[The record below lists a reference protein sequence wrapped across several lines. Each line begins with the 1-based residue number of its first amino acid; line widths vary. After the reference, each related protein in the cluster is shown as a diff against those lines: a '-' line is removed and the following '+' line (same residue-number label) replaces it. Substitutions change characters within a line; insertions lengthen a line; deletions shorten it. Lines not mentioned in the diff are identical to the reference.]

1 MPIVLSLGDVLFADL
16 EVPERITFGGGQQ
29 LVVHKLVGGT
39 RVVDAMGRDDLPL
52 RWSGTF
58 MGKDALSRAR
68 YLDAMRIA
76 GQAVPLVW
84 SELLYTVV
92 VARFEAD
99 FEREWMIP
107 YRIICE
113 VVADHSQPQTS
124 LAGPSI
130 NDLIGSDLSIANSL
144 TSLIGNSTLTGLM
157 GTVNSAI
164 AGVSSFAS
172 AAQSTIN
179 GVLAPIAAVQTQ
191 VSTLIA
197 SASNTIANVTTLGG
211 LVPNNPIST
220 AAAKLTSQVAAFESL
235 PPLYNLQSVM
245 GRIATN
251 LNGVSGAKQ
260 QLTTAGGNLMQIA
273 ARVYGDAKAWTGIA
287 KANKI
292 TDPMVQGVQT
302 LDVPVRPDNAG
313 GVLSG

>member
-1 MPIVLSLGDVLFADL
+1 MATILSLGDVLFNDL
-16 EVPERITFGGGQQ
+16 EAPERIPFGGSQQ
-29 LVVHKLVGGT
+29 LVVHKMVGGT
-39 RVVDAMGRDDLPL
+39 RTVDAMGRDDLPL
-52 RWSGTF
+52 GWSGTF

-76 GQAVPLVW
+76 GQALPLAW

-92 VARFEAD
+92 IHRFLPV
-99 FEREWMIP
+99 FEREWLIP
-107 YRIICE
+107 YSIICE

-130 NDLIGSDLSIANSL
+130 NDLIGADLSTANSL
-144 TSLIGNSTLTGLM
+144 TASIGNGTLTGLM

-164 AGVSSFAS
+164 AGVSSLS
-172 AAQSTIN
+172 NAAQSTIN

-211 LVPNNPIST
+211 IVPNNPIST
-220 AAAKLTSQVAAFESL
+220 AAAKLTSQVTAYQSL
-235 PPLYNLQSVM
+235 PTLYNLQSVM
-245 GRIATN
+245 GRMSAN
-251 LNGVSGAKQ
+251 LGGVSGAAQ
-260 QLTTAGGNLMQIA
+260 QITMAGGNLMQLA
-273 ARVYGDAKAWTGIA
+273 ANVYGDAKAWTGIA

-292 TDPMVQGVQT
+292 TDPVVQGVQT
-302 LDVPVRPDNAG
+302 LNVPVRPDNAG

>member
-1 MPIVLSLGDVLFADL
+1 MATILSLGDVLFADL

-29 LVVHKLVGGT
+29 LVVHKQVGGT
-39 RVVDAMGRDDLPL
+39 RTVDAMGRDDLPL

-58 MGKDALSRAR
+58 LGKDALQRAR

-76 GQAVPLVW
+76 GQALPLAW
-84 SELLYTVV
+84 SEFLYTVV
-92 VARFEAD
+92 IARFEAD
-99 FEREWMIP
+99 FEREWLIP

-130 NDLIGSDLSIANSL
+130 NDLIGADLSTANSL
-144 TSLIGNSTLTGLM
+144 VASIGNGALTGLM

-164 AGVSSFAS
+164 SAVSSVAN

-179 GVLAPIAAVQTQ
+179 SVLTPIAAVQTQ
-191 VSTLIA
+191 VSVLIA

-211 LVPNNPIST
+211 IVPNNPISV
-220 AAAKLTSQVAAFESL
+220 AAAKLTSQVTSFQSL

-245 GRIATN
+245 GRMSAN
-251 LNGVSGAKQ
+251 LGGVSGATQ
-260 QLTTAGGNLMQIA
+260 QITTAGGNLMQLA
-273 ARVYGDAKAWTGIA
+273 ANVYGDAKAWTGIA

-292 TDPMVQGVQT
+292 TDPVVQGVQT
-302 LDVPVRPDNAG
+302 LNVPVRPDNAG